1 MIGYVYIMET
11 PYKGLLKVGLTKR
24 DSNKRQKELS
34 GQTGVLG
41 TFKVIHHYEVPVV
54 LIDIIERQAHKYLK
68 EKNLHH
74 EKEYFC
80 ATETQCREAIEI
92 AIDQTNA
99 KQILLEIKKETAE
112 KAAQYILQSEV
123 KKTALRTTFIS
134 ENQALITQ
142 IEESFREFNGCVDS
156 LQQIRA
162 KISTIRFLFFSEEVS
177 DLNARKRKA
186 GEILDAAKIKFESAV
201 RTFQQTHKLK
211 RVPLLETIGKYEGIF
226 YDYKRL
232 KRRGW

>member
-112 KAAQYILQSEV
+112 KAAQYILQSEL
-123 KKTALRTTFIS
+123 KKKALRAAFIS

-142 IEESFREFNGCVDS
+142 IEESFGEFKGCVDS
-156 LQQIRA
+156 LQQISD
-162 KISTIRFLFFSEEVS
+162 KISTIRFLFFSKEVNELYS
-177 DLNARKRKA
+177 RKRKA
-186 GEILDAAKIKFESAV
+186 RQVLDAAKTKFESAV

-211 RVPLLETIGKYEGIF
+211 RVPLLETIGRYEGIF
-226 YDYKRL
+226 SDYKQLR
-232 KRRGW
+232 RRGW